1 MKLVDA
7 IIETDKLRNMQY
19 PSGKV
24 LKYAMRYV
32 RQNKQLFMQAVVAS
46 GSQKGVTYQVRL
58 VFNGILSSDKRT
70 RQCTMKYKDL
80 DGSIYFIQKPTI
92 EHHILTRCSCK
103 DFQFMW
109 HWWLGNKKALLGP
122 RIPYV
127 RKTTHY
133 PEKNPD
139 HIPGIDKHIL
149 TFIKKLISIR
159 MLKADQRVKSYLA
172 RPKKSID
179 RYAKM
184 TRRK

>member
-70 RQCTMKYKDL
+70 RLCTMKYKDL
-80 DGSIYFIQKPTI
+80 DGSIYFIQKPTS
-92 EHHILTRCSCK
+92 EHHILTRCGCQ
-103 DFQFMW
+103 DFRFAH

-127 RKTTHY
+127 RKTTTRPEVNPNHY
-133 PEKNPD
+133 TS
-139 HIPGIDKHIL
+139 ICKHLL

-159 MLKADQRVKSYLA
+159 MLKADQRVKSYLS

-179 RYAKM
+179 RFAKM